1 MSEFEEDIMAAM
13 DEVNAISGEWFV
25 VGSRRVQGSFSG
37 GDESIELT
45 TTGGSK
51 ERFRGTLVL
60 TRSQC
65 QEEPELMS
73 IITDAK
79 RTTRYRITTLD
90 SDAVSWTLTLT
101 APNARR

>member
-1 MSEFEEDIMAAM
+1 M

-25 VGSRRVQGSFSG
+25 IGGERVRGSFSG

-45 TTGGSK
+45 TTGGNK

-60 TRSQC
+60 TRRC
-65 QEEPELMS
+65 LLKEPEIMS
-73 IITDAK
+73 IITNGDGS
-79 RTTRYRITTLD
+79 TRYRITVRD

-101 APNARR
+101 APNGRR